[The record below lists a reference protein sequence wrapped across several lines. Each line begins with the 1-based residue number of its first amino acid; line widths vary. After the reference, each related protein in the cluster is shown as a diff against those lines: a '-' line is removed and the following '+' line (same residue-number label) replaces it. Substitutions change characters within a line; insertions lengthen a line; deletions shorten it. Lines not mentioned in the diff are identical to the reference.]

1 MKLSNLLN
9 EAKKE
14 DDILEESTQH
24 WMREFVKNFK
34 RYVAGYRNVSDKK
47 IIDVVG
53 GKHRMLRLY
62 RAGTDP
68 RKAAM
73 ILARDNKATVR
84 TGLGEA
90 KDGDIHREYEPGEVF
105 KSAREKGMIF
115 IILYP
120 YTAAKGVKKWTGVE
134 FQMQPNYGEPYM
146 SSAEVTTAGDDL
158 AFKGYKKIKLTSKMK
173 KQIQKIL
180 KDPEELDRIER
191 SDTKVRDIE
200 RYIR

>member
-1 MKLSNLLN
+1 MRLKSLLP

-73 ILARDNKATVR
+73 ILARDSKTVR

-90 KDGDIHREYEPGEVF
+90 KDGDIHREYEPCEVF

-180 KDPEELDRIER
+180 KDPEEIERIER
-191 SDTKVRDIE
+191 SDTKLRDIE
-200 RYIR
+200 RAIR